1 MHIMYKP
8 ELLAPAGNMEKLR
21 AAVIYG
27 ADVVYLGGPD
37 FGLRAHAGNFT
48 LAELRQA
55 VSYAHAHNVKVYLT
69 LNIFARNSDIE
80 RVKVYLREV
89 GSTGIDA
96 LIISDLGLLR
106 LSREL
111 VPRLPVHI
119 STQANTT
126 NWLSCREWEKL
137 GASRIIL
144 SRELTLAEIKEIK
157 AKTGISLEVFIHGA
171 MCLAYSGRCFLSA
184 YMTGRS
190 ANRGDCAH
198 PCRYSYRL
206 VEEKRPGEYYPVEED
221 IRGAYILS
229 PADLC
234 MLEHIPE
241 FIQAGIDAFKIEGRM
256 KSLHYTATVVKAYR
270 RAIDACLASRQE
282 FEAIL
287 PDLAA
292 EIAKTGTRSFTTGFY
307 FGDNIP
313 VSWAGDGEETEFAGV
328 VLAYDEE
335 KKLALVEQRNK
346 FSRGDFLE
354 IMAPRSENL
363 YWQVTAIYNVEGE
376 AVNSAPHPGE
386 QLFLPIP
393 FKIEPWSILRK
404 RKI

>member
-1 MHIMYKP
+1 MHKP
-8 ELLAPAGNMEKLR
+8 ELLAPAGNMEKLQ

-27 ADVVYLGGPD
+27 ADAVYLGGPA

-48 LAELRQA
+48 LAELSQG

-80 RVKVYLREV
+80 GVKVYLQDV

-111 VPRLPVHI
+111 LPQLPVHV

-137 GASRIIL
+137 GASRVIL
-144 SRELTLAEIKEIK
+144 SRELSLAEIKEIK
-157 AKTGISLEVFIHGA
+157 AQVGISLEAFIHGA

-190 ANRGDCAH
+190 ANRGECAH
-198 PCRYSYRL
+198 PCRYSYSL

-221 IRGAYILS
+221 EHGAYILS

-234 MLEHIPE
+234 LLPHIPE
-241 FIQAGIDAFKIEGRM
+241 LIGAGIDALKIEGRM

-270 RAIDACLASRQE
+270 RAIDAYLASRQE
-282 FEAIL
+282 FETIL
-287 PDLAA
+287 PELAA
-292 EIAKTGTRSFTTGFY
+292 EIAKTGTRPLTTGFY
-307 FGDNIP
+307 FGDGSP
-313 VSWAGDGEETEFAGV
+313 VSLARGGEETEFVGI
-328 VLAYDEE
+328 VLDYDEN
-335 KKLALVEQRNK
+335 KKLAAVEQRNK
-346 FSRGDFLE
+346 FSLGDSLE
-354 IMAPRSENL
+354 IITPRSENL
-363 YWQVTAIYNVEGE
+363 SWQVAAIYKAEGE
-376 AVNSAPHPGE
+376 AVNSAPHPRE
-386 QLFLPIP
+386 RLYLPIP
-393 FKIEPWSILRK
+393 FRVEPWSLLRK